1 MEIGTGR
8 SACATVVRIEFSFI
22 GSLLLWASVEM
33 IWLRGMVFTVLIPGV
48 FFWWI
53 PQQLRHGNP
62 PPGGWCRLGWILLA
76 AGAMGYLQCL
86 LSFLL
91 AGGTPA
97 LFFTR
102 PVRFLLG
109 EEPRKVVMGGL
120 YRYSRNPMYIS
131 FVSVI
136 AAQALIYRSLF
147 IAIYA
152 TLAMIFFHLVVVFLE
167 EPHLA
172 RVRGSDYLAYRHRV
186 PRWFGRPRA

>member
-1 MEIGTGR
+1 M
-8 SACATVVRIEFSFI
+8 V
-22 GSLLLWASVEM
+22 
-33 IWLRGMVFTVLIPGV
+33 WLRGIVFTVLVPGV

-62 PPGGWCRLGWILLA
+62 APGGWWRAGWILLA
-76 AGAMGYLQCL
+76 LGAAGYLQCL
-86 LSFLL
+86 LAFLL

-102 PVRFLLG
+102 PIRFLLG
-109 EEPRKVVMGGL
+109 EEPGKVVRGGL
-120 YRYSRNPMYIS
+120 YRHSRNPMYLS

-136 AAQALIYRSLF
+136 AAQAIIDRSLYV
-147 IAIYA
+147 AIYA
-152 TLAMIFFHLVVVFLE
+152 ALVMIFFHLVVVFLE

-172 RVRGSDYLAYRHRV
+172 RVRGLDYLAYRQRV

>member
-1 MEIGTGR
+1 M
-8 SACATVVRIEFSFI
+8 V
-22 GSLLLWASVEM
+22 
-33 IWLRGMVFTVLIPGV
+33 WLRGIVFTVLIPGF

-53 PQQLRHGNP
+53 PQQLRRGNP
-62 PPGGWCRLGWILLA
+62 AAGGWWSAGWILLA
-76 AGAMGYLQCL
+76 AGAAVYLQCL
-86 LSFLL
+86 LAFLL

-109 EEPRKVVMGGL
+109 EEPRKVIMGGL
-120 YRYSRNPMYIS
+120 YRYSRNPMYMS
-131 FVSVI
+131 FVSMV
-136 AAQALIYRSLF
+136 AAQAILYRSLY

-152 TLAMIFFHLVVVFLE
+152 ALAMIFFHLVAVFLE

-172 RVRGSDYLAYRHRV
+172 RVRGPDYLAYRRRV

>member
-1 MEIGTGR
+1 M
-8 SACATVVRIEFSFI
+8 V
-22 GSLLLWASVEM
+22 
-33 IWLRGMVFTVLIPGV
+33 WLRGIVFTMLIPV
-48 FFWWI
+48 IFFWWI

-62 PPGGWCRLGWILLA
+62 APGGWWRLGWILLA

-86 LSFLL
+86 LAFLL

-102 PVRFLLG
+102 PIRFLLG

-136 AAQALIYRSLF
+136 AAQALIYRSLD

-152 TLAMIFFHLVVVFLE
+152 ALAMLFFHLVVVFLE

-172 RVRGSDYLAYRHRV
+172 RVRGSDYLTYCDRV
-186 PRWFGRPRA
+186 PRWFRRPCE

>member
-1 MEIGTGR
+1 M
-8 SACATVVRIEFSFI
+8 V
-22 GSLLLWASVEM
+22 
-33 IWLRGMVFTVLIPGV
+33 WLRGIIFTVLIPGV

-53 PQQLRHGNP
+53 PQQLRQGNP
-62 PPGGWCRLGWILLA
+62 PAGGWWRAGGILLVGGA
-76 AGAMGYLQCL
+76 AGYVQCL
-86 LSFLL
+86 LGFLL

-102 PVRFLLG
+102 PIRFLLG
-109 EEPRKVVMGGL
+109 EEPRKLVMRGL

-136 AAQALIYRSLF
+136 SAQAVIYRSLS

-152 TLAMIFFHLVVVFLE
+152 ALAMIFFHLVVVFLE

-172 RVRGSDYLAYRHRV
+172 RVRGPDYLAYRDRV
-186 PRWFGRPRA
+186 PRWFGRPPE

>member
-1 MEIGTGR
+1 
-8 SACATVVRIEFSFI
+8 
-22 GSLLLWASVEM
+22 M
-33 IWLRGMVFTVLIPGV
+33 IWLRGVLFTVLIPVV

-62 PPGGWCRLGWILLA
+62 ACGGLWRLGWILLA
-76 AGAMGYLQCL
+76 AGAAGYLQCL
-86 LSFLL
+86 LAFLL

-109 EEPRKVVMGGL
+109 EEPRQVVTGGL
-120 YRYSRNPMYIS
+120 YRHSRNPMYLS

-136 AAQALIYRSLF
+136 AAQAILYRSLY
-147 IAIYA
+147 IGIYA
-152 TLAMIFFHLVVVFLE
+152 ALAMIFFHLAVVFLE

-172 RVRGSDYLAYRHRV
+172 RVRGPDYLAYRRRV